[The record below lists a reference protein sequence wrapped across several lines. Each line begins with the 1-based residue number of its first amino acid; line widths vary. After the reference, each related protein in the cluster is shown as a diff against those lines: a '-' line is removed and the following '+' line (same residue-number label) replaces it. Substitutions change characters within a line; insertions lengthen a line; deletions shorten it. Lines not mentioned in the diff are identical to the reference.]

1 MLRSQDN
8 PSFWSETLCEC
19 FASAQVYLH
28 RVSKTVHPELSISK
42 RSMEVLQSF
51 TADMFE
57 RLVAEAARV
66 TTRCGRETLSAR
78 EVRNNPLPRGTVHGP
93 KGVLFRACM
102 KGRGGEGVALM
113 REPQHEWTVVYKV
126 VHAPLHLLVQDA

>member
-1 MLRSQDN
+1 M
-8 PSFWSETLCEC
+8 C
-19 FASAQVYLH
+19 ASAQVYLH

-66 TTRCGRETLSAR
+66 TTRSGRETLSSR
-78 EVRNNPLPRGTVHGP
+78 EVSST
-93 KGVLFRACM
+93 
-102 KGRGGEGVALM
+102 
-113 REPQHEWTVVYKV
+113 W
-126 VHAPLHLLVQDA
+126 VQMFGSL